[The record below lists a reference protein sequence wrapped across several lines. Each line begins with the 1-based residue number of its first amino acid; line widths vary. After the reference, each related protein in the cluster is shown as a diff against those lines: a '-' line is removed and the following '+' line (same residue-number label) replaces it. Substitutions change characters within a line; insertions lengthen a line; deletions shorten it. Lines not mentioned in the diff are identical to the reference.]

1 MLEAVTGAPVAEP
14 ERVGAESPAWLA
26 RFDRV
31 ERAVHWANAAW
42 FAVLVVTGAAL
53 YFSPLIALVGRRE
66 LVERI
71 HFYVGVSLPVPLLL
85 ALSGSWGQALRAD
98 IRRLNRWSES
108 DRRWLRSFLHGRE
121 QRQQASTE
129 LRLGKFNAGQKLN
142 AAFVVG
148 GGLVM
153 LATGVILRWYR
164 PFPLSWRAGAT
175 FVHNWLAL
183 FFVIV
188 IIGHVLMA
196 VTHRESLASMFVGRV
211 RRSWARHHAPAWLD
225 ELDEADG
232 ADGDVP
238 SGNARQDV
246 ANGSGATASTATPTA

>member
-1 MLEAVTGAPVAEP
+1 MPEAVTGAPAVET
-14 ERVGAESPAWLA
+14 ERVGPDRPAWLA

-42 FAVLVVTGAAL
+42 FAVLVLTGAAL

-66 LVERI
+66 LIERI
-71 HFYVGVSLPVPLLL
+71 HFYAGISLPVPLLL
-85 ALSGSWGQALRAD
+85 ALSGSWGRALRRD
-98 IRRLNRWSES
+98 IRRLNRWSEP
-108 DRRWLRSFLHGRE
+108 DRRWLRSFFHTRA
-121 QRQQASTE
+121 QRQQAGAE

-153 LATGVILRWYR
+153 LASGIILRWYR

-196 VTHRESLASMFVGRV
+196 VTHPGSLASMFVGRV
-211 RRSWARHHAPAWLD
+211 SRSWARRHAPAWLD
-225 ELDEADG
+225 ELDG
-232 ADGDVP
+232 TDGDVP
-238 SGNARQDV
+238 PGNTRQDV
-246 ANGSGATASTATPTA
+246 PNGSGATASTATPTA